1 MRLPGTRLCVSGPP
15 RFSRHRRGNRWPG
28 PLSPRQPG
36 RRVAPGSRSPSGAA
50 GRRPRPRA
58 SGTLLSLA
66 PAARSAPFP
75 RYSAGFPQTRGV
87 RSLGLTLQAS
97 PSPFSGLPAGAK
109 STPVSSEASVSSVV
123 RRGLAHRGG
132 SLHVSGDMAGPEGV
146 RTRRLKGCRGIWSS
160 SGFLG
165 GFPSPRTTSR
175 RGTGP
180 GGMTETR
187 FRPISGDL

>member
-1 MRLPGTRLCVSGPP
+1 MAGPSVP
-15 RFSRHRRGNRWPG
+15 AAAREARGSWESEPFG
-28 PLSPRQPG
+28 GGRQ
-36 RRVAPGSRSPSGAA
+36 AA
-50 GRRPRPRA
+50 TSRA

-87 RSLGLTLQAS
+87 RSLDLTLRTS
-97 PSPFSGLPAGAK
+97 PSPLTGLPAGAK
-109 STPVSSEASVSSVV
+109 SSPVSSEASVSSAV

-132 SLHVSGDMAGPEGV
+132 SLHVSGDVAGPEGV